1 MHEQAATIEKGEIK
15 SLTSL
20 RALLAAGIVLYH
32 YWRHEQGQPTTTDL
46 WQYLQFCVDVFFVL
60 SAFVLTLKYDQSQ
73 RFSQFMQRR
82 IARTWPPY
90 YAALLLAALGG
101 NAINLWNFTFTQ
113 NFFVDI
119 GFSTG
124 VFVAWSLCVEQSF
137 YLLFPAILRTTKGR
151 NYVLVLWAIG
161 AIAVGSLV
169 SLVGQRIGLAAS
181 NTFLPSPTFALE
193 WTIAGAM
200 VEFCFGIWL
209 ARWYL
214 RNGPPTR
221 KRANFLFYCGLLG
234 TAGTLGFGSRLGW
247 YAPFFPLNW
256 LTAMSIGLIMLALTQ
271 PEVMLSRFW
280 NHPVAV
286 WLGRISFSL
295 YLVHL
300 LPQLRPFQESSLV
313 VYYVACTV
321 AAALL
326 FYCVERPSQI
336 FLTRR
341 LNRNARRQAEFKSL
355 NVAG

>member
-1 MHEQAATIEKGEIK
+1 VREPTVNIDKGEIK

-32 YWRHEQGQPTTTDL
+32 YLRHGQNVPTTTDV

-60 SAFVLTLKYDQSQ
+60 SAFVLTLKYDQAQ
-73 RFSQFMQRR
+73 RFDQFMQRR

-90 YAALLLAALGG
+90 YVALLLGALGG

-113 NFFVDI
+113 NFFVDV
-119 GFSTG
+119 GFTTG

-137 YLLFPAILRTTKGR
+137 YLLFPAILRTTKNK
-151 NYVLVLWAIG
+151 NYLLVLWAVG

-169 SLVGQRIGLAAS
+169 SLIGQRLGLNS
-181 NTFLPSPTFALE
+181 FLPSPAFALQ
-193 WTIAGAM
+193 WTLAGAM

-214 RNGPPTR
+214 RNGPPSP
-221 KRANFLFYCGLLG
+221 KRANFLFYCGILG
-234 TAGTLGFGSRLGW
+234 TAGTLAFGSRLGW
-247 YAPFFPLNW
+247 YVPFYPLNW
-256 LTAMSIGLIMLALTQ
+256 FTAMCIGLIMLALTQ
-271 PEVMLSRFW
+271 PEVILSRLW

-286 WLGRISFSL
+286 WMGRISFSL

-300 LPQLRPFQESSLV
+300 LPQLRPFQDSSLLA
-313 VYYVACTV
+313 YYIACTV

-336 FLTRR
+336 FLSRR
-341 LNRNARRQAEFKSL
+341 INLNARRQAEYKRPVL
-355 NVAG
+355 NEPG